1 MAFQWRAVTKVA
13 VLLCLA
19 GAVSIAAAA
28 GTWGKAMSREEA
40 LRKISASQVE
50 QRRAGYLRLAEV
62 GTMEDTP
69 VLLSALQDEEALIR
83 GVAEQALWGLWMRA
97 NDSTADPMFQMA
109 LELMNTNQL
118 PEARAKFTDVIDLKP
133 EFAEAWHRRG
143 EVMVLLDAW
152 DAAFRD
158 FQHALE
164 LNPYHFGALEGMGHC
179 RMHDGDAEAA
189 AGFFRRAL
197 ELNPNLWDVY
207 PALERAQKAAE
218 RNRT

>member
-1 MAFQWRAVTKVA
+1 MSTARRTGMTLMLCGAI
-13 VLLCLA
+13 LLAHPA
-19 GAVSIAAAA
+19 GPA
-28 GTWGKAMSREEA
+28 WGWGNTMSRAEA
-40 LRKISASQVE
+40 LKNVSAPRTE

-69 VLLSALQDEEALIR
+69 ILLSALQDDDELIR
-83 GVAEQALWGLWMRA
+83 GVAEQSLWGLWMRA

-118 PEARAKFTDVIDLKP
+118 PEARDKFTDVIFLKP

-143 EVMVLLDAW
+143 EVQVMMDAW
-152 DAAFRD
+152 DAAFKD
-158 FQHALE
+158 FEHALE

-179 RMHDGDAEAA
+179 RMRQGDPTAA
-189 AGFFRRAL
+189 VEYFTRAI

-207 PALERAQKAAE
+207 EALERAKGEAE

>member
-1 MAFQWRAVTKVA
+1 MAFQWRAASRA
-13 VLLCLA
+13 VVVLSLFAATQLA
-19 GAVSIAAAA
+19 EAA
-28 GTWGKAMSREEA
+28 GTWGKSMSRDEA
-40 LRKISASQVE
+40 LRNTTASQFE

-97 NDSTADPMFQMA
+97 NDSTADPMFQVA
-109 LELMNTNQL
+109 LDLMSTNQL
-118 PEARAKFTDVIDLKP
+118 PEARDKFTDVIELKP

-143 EVMVLLDAW
+143 EVMVLMDSW
-152 DAAFRD
+152 EAAFRD
-158 FQHALE
+158 FEHALE

-179 RMHDGDAEAA
+179 RLRQGDAAA
-189 AGFFRRAL
+189 AVGYFRRAL

-207 PALERAQKAAE
+207 PALERAQEAAE

>member
-1 MAFQWRAVTKVA
+1 MSTVRRAGTNL
-13 VLLCLA
+13 LLCAAILLA
-19 GAVSIAAAA
+19 QPPAPA
-28 GTWGKAMSREEA
+28 WGWGNTMTRAEA
-40 LRKISASQVE
+40 LRNIGTSKTE
-50 QRRAGYLRLAEV
+50 LRRAGYLRLAEV

-69 VLLSALQDEEALIR
+69 VLLSALQDDEELIR

-118 PEARAKFTDVIDLKP
+118 PEARAKFTEVIEIKP

-143 EVMVLLDAW
+143 EVMVLMNAW

-158 FQHALE
+158 FEHALE

-179 RMHDGDAEAA
+179 RLRQGDPAA
-189 AGFFRRAL
+189 AVDYFTRAI

-207 PALERAQKAAE
+207 EALERAKGEAE

>member
-1 MAFQWRAVTKVA
+1 MAFQWRAATRAA
-13 VLLCLA
+13 VVLSLL
-19 GAVSIAAAA
+19 AAIQLTEAA
-28 GTWGKAMSREEA
+28 GTWGKSMSRDEA
-40 LRKISASQVE
+40 LRNTTASQVE

-97 NDSTADPMFQMA
+97 NDSTADPMFQVA
-109 LELMNTNQL
+109 LDLMSTNQL
-118 PEARAKFTDVIDLKP
+118 PEARDKFTDVIGLKP

-143 EVMVLLDAW
+143 EVMVMMDAW

-158 FQHALE
+158 FEHALE

-179 RMHDGDAEAA
+179 RLRQGDAAA
-189 AGFFRRAL
+189 AVGYFRRAL

-207 PALERAQKAAE
+207 PALERAQEAAE